1 MRIVTDNPCR
11 RIIRLEVNAS
21 SIKTG
26 RTVRLTVSLSNSS
39 SRIYTERRCTS
50 REKRARGKGMGTC
63 QIHLAADFKMATIAQ
78 FVKFLFSF
86 FFFCKKEKLSKKEY
100 TLYTDGVTEQ
110 QIFVSRES

>member
-39 SRIYTERRCTS
+39 SRIYTERINYRCTS

-78 FVKFLFSF
+78 FVKFFFLF
-86 FFFCKKEKLSKKEY
+86 FFLRKRKAIEKGIHSFSE
-100 TLYTDGVTEQ
+100 TE
-110 QIFVSRES
+110 